1 MNLLS
6 ACKLA
11 YRKHHLDDESVGWE
25 ELGNALLDALCNE
38 MGTDEYILWVKQ
50 LRAALE
56 KIIIKLERE
65 GCTHRGCD
73 QGIHTI
79 QCPMEVVLL
88 LEQALKGGE

>member
-1 MNLLS
+1 MTMDKAIDRLADMIEGGQLLAS
-6 ACKLA
+6 TDPAQFLRVCA
-11 YRKHHLDDESVGWE
+11 DRIT
-25 ELGNALLDALCNE
+25 ELE
-38 MGTDEYILWVKQ
+38 KEVEQ